1 MISSPPDT
9 RNWTDP
15 FIICLILFIVQHWE
29 NMKKFGKKKWKKDF
43 MIRIWNR
50 IIKTWKKR
58 ENVQFYQGEAI
69 SHFPRTDSKMSML
82 KVLKKSTTMP
92 CICQEVKN
100 SFSKQL
106 NYEVCIEIFHFWHW
120 AASDILTPWH
130 QKLNWSFYHLPH
142 TIYSPALREFEKVWQ
157 EKMKDRFHDQD
168 LK

>member
-1 MISSPPDT
+1 
-9 RNWTDP
+9 
-15 FIICLILFIVQHWE
+15 
-29 NMKKFGKKKWKKDF
+29 

-69 SHFPRTDSKMSML
+69 SHLSTNEKDRIFSIL
-82 KVLKKSTTMP
+82 KEGSNFLPWRCIFLEEAVKFQFSRCWKK
-92 CICQEVKN
+92 INNHGNNCQEVKN
-100 SFSKQL
+100 PFSKQL
-106 NYEVCIEIFHFWHW
+106 NYEVCIEIFNFWHW
-120 AASDILTPWH
+120 AAGDFLTPWH

-157 EKMKDRFHDQD
+157 QEMKDRFHNQD